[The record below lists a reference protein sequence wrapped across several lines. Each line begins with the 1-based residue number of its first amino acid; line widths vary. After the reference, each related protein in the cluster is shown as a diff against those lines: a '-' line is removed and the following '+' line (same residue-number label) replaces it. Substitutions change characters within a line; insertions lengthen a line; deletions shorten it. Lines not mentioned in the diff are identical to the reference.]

1 MEIAMHQ
8 PSGMSTPFEPA
19 IDGVL
24 GLILAEREPNDG
36 GRNGVQRRLSR
47 LLAELAMPEPARSP
61 DEVEDLVWA
70 LWISHSDPAAESL
83 MAEAVDALAAGEFD
97 KARPLLDEL
106 VACYPDWAEAW
117 NKRATLAFVEDRDA
131 DAVTDI
137 TQTLRLEPRHFG
149 AVAGFGQICLRHG
162 HVHEARAAFAVA
174 LTLNPHLD
182 SIREMLEE
190 SRPASSALH

>member
-1 MEIAMHQ
+1 MYQ
-8 PSGMSTPFEPA
+8 SSGMSRPFEPA
-19 IDGVL
+19 IDSVL
-24 GLILAEREPNDG
+24 GLILAERAPSSG
-36 GRNGVQRRLSR
+36 GRDGVQRRLTR
-47 LLAELAMPEPARSP
+47 LLAELAMPEPSRSP

-83 MAEAVDALAAGEFD
+83 MARAVDALAAGAFAQ
-97 KARPLLDEL
+97 ARPLLDEL
-106 VACYPDWAEAW
+106 VACYPGWAEAW

-162 HVHEARAAFAVA
+162 HVHEARAAFTVA
-174 LTLNPHLD
+174 LALNPHLD
-182 SIREMLEE
+182 SVREMLEE
-190 SRPASSALH
+190 TTPASPALH